1 LVSFAADASAQSD
14 MTMVASVREWP
25 YKLEDFARQPPW
37 SRAAFRVVDL
47 YNPFAGHSVASA
59 IERFRPDVVHSHSV
73 IGLSTAALTAASR
86 SRTAHVHHL
95 HDYWLLCR
103 RTTLT
108 RRSGDLCEHR
118 CRTCSAISGA
128 RSLLLDRHPPDIVL
142 APSKSVAQMHASLHW
157 ASGRIRLLAHP
168 VPARSGPR
176 TRPVPVAG
184 EPVVFGYLG
193 QLTAAKGVR
202 TLLEAF
208 SDLGGRGHRLILGG
222 RGPLL
227 GEVELAGTSVT
238 ALGWLDP
245 DAKSEFF
252 EQIDCLVVP
261 SQWPEIGP
269 LVALEA
275 LAQGVPVVGA
285 RIGAVP
291 ENIDPSSEPLLFSPG
306 NIADLRSALW
316 RFVTDPV
323 RYVPS
328 GGGRAGWPEHVSD
341 LVGYYEEAIALRGAR
356 R

>member
-1 LVSFAADASAQSD
+1 
-14 MTMVASVREWP
+14 
-25 YKLEDFARQPPW
+25 
-37 SRAAFRVVDL
+37 
-47 YNPFAGHSVASA
+47 
-59 IERFRPDVVHSHSV
+59 
-73 IGLSTAALTAASR
+73 
-86 SRTAHVHHL
+86 
-95 HDYWLLCR
+95 
-103 RTTLT
+103 
-108 RRSGDLCEHR
+108 
-118 CRTCSAISGA
+118 
-128 RSLLLDRHPPDIVL
+128 
-142 APSKSVAQMHASLHW
+142 
-157 ASGRIRLLAHP
+157 
-168 VPARSGPR
+168 
-176 TRPVPVAG
+176 
-184 EPVVFGYLG
+184 
-193 QLTAAKGVR
+193 
-202 TLLEAF
+202 
-208 SDLGGRGHRLILGG
+208 
-222 RGPLL
+222 LL